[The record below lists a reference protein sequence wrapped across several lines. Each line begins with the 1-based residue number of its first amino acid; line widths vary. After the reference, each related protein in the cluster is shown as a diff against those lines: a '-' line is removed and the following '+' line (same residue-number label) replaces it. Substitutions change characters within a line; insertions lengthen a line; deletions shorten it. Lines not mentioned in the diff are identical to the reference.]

1 MLVKD
6 WLSVVSSA
14 PNIKVVDG
22 NTWAY
27 GTKESIEENYGDF
40 DLKEVKQPYDDTGL
54 LILYVSQFTK
64 CDCYR
69 TRIVKHYLSEYEK
82 GYYTALHGGA
92 RVDFIDE
99 EESYCMGTK
108 ERECCTCGGDKRRC
122 NFYPTE

>member
-6 WLSVVSSA
+6 WLSVFKSDRAIRVITVTFAMS
-14 PNIKVVDG
+14 
-22 NTWAY
+22 
-27 GTKESIEENYGDF
+27 GTKSSIEHNFGDF
-40 DLKEVKQPYDDTGL
+40 ELESVEQDETTGR
-54 LILYVSQFTK
+54 LILHVSQFTK

-82 GYYTALHGGA
+82 GYYAALHGGA

-108 ERECCTCGGDKRRC
+108 ECEFCTCGGDKRKC
-122 NFYPTE
+122 DFYPAK

>member
-6 WLSVVSSA
+6 WLSVVIPAS
-14 PNIKVVDG
+14 NIEVVDG
-22 NTWAY
+22 NISAY
-27 GTKESIEENYGDF
+27 GTKESIEEDYGDF
-40 DLKEVKQPYDDTGL
+40 ELESVEQDETTGR
-54 LILYVSQFTK
+54 LILHVSQFTK

-82 GYYTALHGGA
+82 GYYAALHGGA

-108 ERECCTCGGDKRRC
+108 EREICTCGGDKRKC
-122 NFYPTE
+122 DFYSAE

>member
-1 MLVKD
+1 MLVKE

-22 NTWAY
+22 NTTAY

-40 DLKEVKQPYDDTGL
+40 DLKEVEQPYDDTDL

-82 GYYTALHGGA
+82 GYYAALHDGA

-108 ERECCTCGGDKRRC
+108 ERECCTCGGDKRKC
-122 NFYPTE
+122 DFYPR

>member
-6 WLSVVSSA
+6 WLRVVSAA

-22 NTWAY
+22 NTSAY
-27 GTKESIEENYGDF
+27 GTKESIEEDYGDF
-40 DLKEVKQPYDDTGL
+40 ELESVEQDETTGR
-54 LILYVSQFTK
+54 LILHVSQFTK

-82 GYYTALHGGA
+82 GYYAALHGGA

-99 EESYCMGTK
+99 EESYCIGTK
-108 ERECCTCGGDKRRC
+108 EREICTCGGDKRKC
-122 NFYPTE
+122 DFYPVK